1 MEFGVV
7 SVAAIIGMVITMIVS
22 IGFPVFLLIMC
33 LKKAKAKFSSF
44 LIGAGTFVVMVLIL
58 ESIMHN
64 LVLRGE
70 NNPILANK
78 WLYALYGGL
87 AAAAFEEIGRFFA
100 MKLFI
105 KKENKTLQN
114 AITYG
119 VGHGGIE
126 AILLVGLSYISNI
139 ATSIMIN
146 GGAMEA
152 TMGSIPEEMK
162 ATVFNQLSALWT
174 TPAYLFY
181 VAGFERVLAV
191 VLQIMLS
198 IIIFQGVKHHK
209 LRYFLVAFFAH
220 FQVDFGTVMLGGSP
234 IVAEIYI
241 LVSVI
246 IWTVV
251 AFGITGKE
259 KI

>member
-1 MEFGVV
+1 MELGVV
-7 SVAAIIGMVITMIVS
+7 SVAAIIGMVISLIVS
-22 IGFPVFLLIMC
+22 VGLPIFLLVMC

-44 LIGAGTFVVMVLIL
+44 LIGAGTFVVMALIL
-58 ESIMHN
+58 EQIVN
-64 LVLRGE
+64 YLVLRGD
-70 NNPILANK
+70 NNPIVANQ
-78 WLYALYGGL
+78 WLYALYGAL
-87 AAAAFEEIGRFFA
+87 AAATFEEIGRFFA

-126 AILLVGLSYISNI
+126 SILIVGLTSISNI
-139 ATSIMIN
+139 ITAIMLN
-146 GGAMEA
+146 S
-152 TMGSIPEEMK
+152 GSLAASLELLPEETK
-162 ATVFNQLSALWT
+162 ELTITQLSALWT

-181 VAGFERVLAV
+181 IAGVERVIAII
-191 VLQIMLS
+191 LQIMLS
-198 IIIFQGVKHHK
+198 IIIFQAVKHHK
-209 LRYFLVAFFAH
+209 FRYFAIAFFAH
-220 FQVDFGTVMLGGSP
+220 FQVDFGAVMLGGTP
-234 IVAEIYI
+234 VLAEVYL

-246 IWTVV
+246 VWTVV